1 MTLDLI
7 IIYLMISLGIISVLF
22 WLWIFIKGIISRKI
36 KLPYVWG
43 LYFSISY
50 IFFFSKRIITNT
62 ETDRTISIIGIL
74 FLLMLW
80 GIYRW
85 WSGKMSWETIEKSWS
100 IEALDNL
107 SQVKGKGSGFM
118 RFVVKVLGKKNAF
131 NGSIIII
138 FIFPLACFV
147 L

>member
-7 IIYLMISLGIISVLF
+7 IIYLMILLGIISVLF

-50 IFFFSKRIITNT
+50 IFFFSKRIITDT
-62 ETDRTISIIGIL
+62 ATDRTISIIGIL
-74 FLLMLW
+74 FLLMLL

-100 IEALDNL
+100 IEVLDNL
-107 SQVKGKGSGFM
+107 SQVNGKGSGLTQYI
-118 RFVVKVLGKKNAF
+118 VKTFGKRNF
-131 NGSIIII
+131 YYGSIIII

>member
-1 MTLDLI
+1 MSLDLI
-7 IIYLMISLGIISVLF
+7 IIYLVILLVLMSVFF
-22 WLWIFIKGIISRKI
+22 WQFILIKGIVSRKI
-36 KLPYVWG
+36 KLPYIWG

-50 IFFFSKRIITNT
+50 IFFFSKRIITDT
-62 ETDRTISIIGIL
+62 ATDRTISIIGIL

-107 SQVKGKGSGFM
+107 SQVKGKGSGLTQYI
-118 RFVVKVLGKKNAF
+118 VKKFGKRNF
-131 NGSIIII
+131 YYGSIIII

>member
-7 IIYLMISLGIISVLF
+7 IIYLVIFLVLMSVFFWQFILIRGIV
-22 WLWIFIKGIISRKI
+22 SRKI
-36 KLPYVWG
+36 KLPYIWG

-50 IFFFSKRIITNT
+50 IFFFSKRIITDT
-62 ETDRTISIIGIL
+62 ATDRTINIIGIL

-107 SQVKGKGSGFM
+107 SQVKGKGSGLTQYI
-118 RFVVKVLGKKNAF
+118 VKTFGKRNAYY
-131 NGSIIII
+131 GSIIII

>member
-1 MTLDLI
+1 MI
-7 IIYLMISLGIISVLF
+7 IILF
-22 WLWIFIKGIISRKI
+22 WLWILIKGIISRKI

-50 IFFFSKRIITNT
+50 IFFFSKRIISDTA
-62 ETDRTISIIGIL
+62 TDRTISIIGIL

-80 GIYRW
+80 GIYRL

-100 IEALDNL
+100 IDALDNL
-107 SQVKGKGSGFM
+107 SQVKGKGAGLTQYI
-118 RFVVKVLGKKNAF
+118 VKTFGKRNTYYT
-131 NGSIIII
+131 SILII
-138 FIFPLACFV
+138 FIFPLACFI

>member
-7 IIYLMISLGIISVLF
+7 IIYLILLLGMMTVLF

-50 IFFFSKRIITNT
+50 TFFFSKRIITDSA
-62 ETDRTISIIGIL
+62 TDRTFSIIGIL

-85 WSGKMSWETIEKSWS
+85 WAGKMSWETIEKSWS
-100 IEALDNL
+100 IDALDNL
-107 SQVKGKGSGFM
+107 SQVKGKGAGLTQYI
-118 RFVVKVLGKKNAF
+118 V
-131 NGSIIII
+131 
-138 FIFPLACFV
+138 
-147 L
+147 

>member
-1 MTLDLI
+1 MSLDLI
-7 IIYLMISLGIISVLF
+7 IIYLTLLLGMIIILF
-22 WLWIFIKGIISRKI
+22 WLWILIKGIISRKI

-50 IFFFSKRIITNT
+50 IFFFSKRIISDTAT
-62 ETDRTISIIGIL
+62 ERTISIIGIL

-80 GIYRW
+80 GIYRM

-100 IEALDNL
+100 IDALDSL
-107 SQVKGKGSGFM
+107 SQVKSKRSGLTQYIVKTFGK
-118 RFVVKVLGKKNAF
+118 RNTYYT
-131 NGSIIII
+131 SILII
-138 FIFPLACFV
+138 FIFPLACFI

>member
-1 MTLDLI
+1 MSLDLI
-7 IIYLMISLGIISVLF
+7 IIYLTLLLGMIIILF
-22 WLWIFIKGIISRKI
+22 WLWILIKGIISRKI

-50 IFFFSKRIITNT
+50 IFFFSKRIISDTAT
-62 ETDRTISIIGIL
+62 ERTISIIGIL

-80 GIYRW
+80 GIYRL

-100 IEALDNL
+100 IDALDSL
-107 SQVKGKGSGFM
+107 SQVTSKGAGLTQYI
-118 RFVVKVLGKKNAF
+118 VKTFGKRNTYYT
-131 NGSIIII
+131 SILII
-138 FIFPLACFV
+138 FFFPLACFI

>member
-7 IIYLMISLGIISVLF
+7 IINFILLLGMITVLF
-22 WLWIFIKGIISRKI
+22 WLWILFKGIISRKI

-43 LYFSISY
+43 LYFCISY
-50 IFFFSKRIITNT
+50 IFFFSKRIITDT
-62 ETDRTISIIGIL
+62 ATDRTLSIIGIL

-85 WSGKMSWETIEKSWS
+85 WSCKMSWETIEKSWS

-107 SQVKGKGSGFM
+107 SQLKGKGSELTQYI
-118 RFVVKVLGKKNAF
+118 VKIFGKRNAYYA
-131 NGSIIII
+131 SIVII

>member
-1 MTLDLI
+1 MSLDLI
-7 IIYLMISLGIISVLF
+7 IIYLVILLVLMSIFF
-22 WLWIFIKGIISRKI
+22 WQFILIKGIVSRKI

-50 IFFFSKRIITNT
+50 IFFFSKRIMTDT
-62 ETDRTISIIGIL
+62 ATDRTINIIGIL
-74 FLLMLW
+74 FLIMLW

-107 SQVKGKGSGFM
+107 SQVKGKGSGLTQYI
-118 RFVVKVLGKKNAF
+118 VKTFGKRNAYY
-131 NGSIIII
+131 GSIIII

>member
-1 MTLDLI
+1 
-7 IIYLMISLGIISVLF
+7 MIF
-22 WLWIFIKGIISRKI
+22 WLLILIKGIISRKI

-50 IFFFSKRIITNT
+50 TFFFLKRIISDTA
-62 ETDRTISIIGIL
+62 TDRTLSIIGIL
-74 FLLMLW
+74 FLIMLL
-80 GIYRW
+80 GIYRL

-100 IEALDNL
+100 IDALDNFR
-107 SQVKGKGSGFM
+107 QVKGKGLGLTEYI
-118 RFVVKVLGKKNAF
+118 VKTFGKRNTYYT
-131 NGSIIII
+131 SIVII

>member
-1 MTLDLI
+1 MTPDLI
-7 IIYLMISLGIISVLF
+7 IIYLMLLLGIISILF

-50 IFFFSKRIITNT
+50 IFFFSKRIITDT
-62 ETDRTISIIGIL
+62 STDRTISIIGIL

-100 IEALDNL
+100 IEALDDL

-118 RFVVKVLGKKNAF
+118 RFIVKTFGKRNAY
-131 NGSIIII
+131 NGSIVII

>member
-1 MTLDLI
+1 MSLDLI
-7 IIYLMISLGIISVLF
+7 ITYLILLFGMIIIIF
-22 WLWIFIKGIISRKI
+22 WLWILIKGIISRKI
-36 KLPYVWG
+36 KLPYIWG

-50 IFFFSKRIITNT
+50 TFFFFNRIISETA
-62 ETDRTISIIGIL
+62 TDRTISIIGIL

-80 GIYRW
+80 GIYHW
-85 WSGKMSWETIEKSWS
+85 WSGKMSQETIEKSWN

-107 SQVKGKGSGFM
+107 SQVKGKGLSLTQYI
-118 RFVVKVLGKKNAF
+118 VKTFGKRNAYYC
-131 NGSIIII
+131 SIIII

>member
-7 IIYLMISLGIISVLF
+7 IIYLIILLGIICVLF
-22 WLWIFIKGIISRKI
+22 WLWIFIKGFISRKI

-43 LYFSISY
+43 LYFSICY
-50 IFFFSKRIITNT
+50 IFFFSKRIITDT
-62 ETDRTISIIGIL
+62 ATDRTISIIGIL

-85 WSGKMSWETIEKSWS
+85 WSGKMSWETIEKSWN

-107 SQVKGKGSGFM
+107 SQVKGKGSSLTQYI
-118 RFVVKVLGKKNAF
+118 VKTFGKRNAYY
-131 NGSIIII
+131 GSIIII

>member
-7 IIYLMISLGIISVLF
+7 IIYLILLLGMMTVLF
-22 WLWIFIKGIISRKI
+22 WLLIFIKGIISRKI

-43 LYFSISY
+43 LYFTISY
-50 IFFFSKRIITNT
+50 TFFFSKRIITDSA
-62 ETDRTISIIGIL
+62 TDRTFSIIGIL
-74 FLLMLW
+74 YLLMLW

-85 WSGKMSWETIEKSWS
+85 WSAKMSWETIEKSWS

-107 SQVKGKGSGFM
+107 SEVKGKGSGLTQYI
-118 RFVVKVLGKKNAF
+118 VKLFGKRNAYY
-131 NGSIIII
+131 GSIIII

>member
-1 MTLDLI
+1 MSLDLI
-7 IIYLMISLGIISVLF
+7 ITYLILILGMIIIIF
-22 WLWIFIKGIISRKI
+22 WLWILFKGIISRKN

-50 IFFFSKRIITNT
+50 TFFFSKRIITDSA
-62 ETDRTISIIGIL
+62 TDRTLSTIGIL
-74 FLLMLW
+74 FLFMLW
-80 GIYRW
+80 GMYRL

-100 IEALDNL
+100 IDALDNL
-107 SQVKGKGSGFM
+107 KQVKGKGSGLAKYI
-118 RFVVKVLGKKNAF
+118 VKTFGKRNTYYT
-131 NGSIIII
+131 SIVII

>member
-1 MTLDLI
+1 MILDLI
-7 IIYLMISLGIISVLF
+7 IIYLMILLGIISVLF

-50 IFFFSKRIITNT
+50 FFFFSKRIITDT
-62 ETDRTISIIGIL
+62 ENDRTISIIGIL
-74 FLLMLW
+74 FLLMIW

-118 RFVVKVLGKKNAF
+118 HFVVKILGKKNAY
-131 NGSIIII
+131 NGSIVII